1 MNSIIKDSLT
11 PLAAAVLLACGN
23 AAAQTDPVNQPD
35 PLPPA
40 DDTPAPREEPWQPDA
55 EAVPARPEQ
64 VEEVIDEVLDP
75 EFDPSEAE
83 DSASAP
89 LDPESVDSDRTNS
102 GPPTDD
108 RLAEERVDPTLEDPL
123 PADDDEVLD
132 GEETAEDR

>member
-1 MNSIIKDSLT
+1 MNKVIKTSLT
-11 PLAAAVLLACGN
+11 PLAAAILLACGN
-23 AAAQTDPVNQPD
+23 AAAQTDPVNRPD

-40 DDTPAPREEPWQPDA
+40 DELQTPREWQPDA
-55 EAVPARPEQ
+55 EPVPRPEQ

-83 DSASAP
+83 DSAIDP
-89 LDPESVDSDRTNS
+89 LDTESVDTDRSNS

-108 RLAEERVDPTLEDPL
+108 RLAEERIDRTLDDPL
-123 PADDDEVLD
+123 PADDDDVLD

>member
-1 MNSIIKDSLT
+1 MNKVIKPGLT
-11 PLAAAVLLACGN
+11 SVAAAVLLACGT
-23 AAAQTDPVNQPD
+23 ATAQTDPLNKPD
-35 PLPPA
+35 PLPPS
-40 DDTPAPREEPWQPDA
+40 DEIQTPREEPWQPNA
-55 EAVPARPEQ
+55 EPVPARPEQ

-83 DSASAP
+83 DGASDP
-89 LDPESVDSDRTNS
+89 LDAESVDTDRINS

-123 PADDDEVLD
+123 PANDDELLD

>member
-1 MNSIIKDSLT
+1 MNKVIKSSLT
-11 PLAAAVLLACGN
+11 SLAAAVLLACGT
-23 AAAQTDPVNQPD
+23 ATAQTDPLSSPD

-40 DDTPAPREEPWQPDA
+40 DGLQTPREEGWQPDA
-55 EAVPARPEQ
+55 EPVPRPEQ

-83 DSASAP
+83 DDAIDP
-89 LDPESVDSDRTNS
+89 LDTESVDTDRPNS

-108 RLAEERVDPTLEDPL
+108 RLAEERIDRTLEDPL
-123 PADDDEVLD
+123 PANDDELLD